1 MLDITLLTRYRKGKR
16 WNKGSAC
23 RLRPPFPWM
32 REQRETLEAE
42 EEPAERKLRL
52 LRREGHAWDPTL

>member
-16 WNKGSAC
+16 WNRGSAC
-23 RLRPPFPWM
+23 RQQPPFLWL
-32 REQRETLEAE
+32 REQGETLETE

-52 LRREGHAWDPTL
+52 LRREGHAWDPAL